1 MSRTVQPLALIE
13 IDLELTRRTT
23 ELDAITNTMLELDKH
38 PGLTL
43 VRRYPPSG
51 VTAARWLPVRDALAL
66 MWEDLGRMRAIL
78 DSARTVR
85 GTRAKL
91 DHAQRAELT
100 ELLRGRPYEASRTPI
115 PLAERSLIGP
125 SEHVLFVGLA
135 DTLERMRATFPTIA
149 EFLDAVD
156 RVNTRVLA
164 GLAPLQET
172 LDRAGAAATPR
183 LRAIGADIAELLSRS
198 ATDPLALTSAEI
210 DARLAELGAA
220 VRREAAVL
228 AELAALAADR
238 PAAVAHLRARLT
250 ELASLTDRAA
260 LAKAEVERTIRSG
273 PLPRPA
279 DEFARLRA
287 ELDAIA
293 VETGAAAALLALRGR
308 IDSAISAATEALSL
322 AQGLLDRRAEL
333 RGRLAAYHAKAA
345 RLGVSEDRELLAAH
359 ASAAALLSGK
369 PCDLAAA
376 TRAVAG
382 YQQLVAAR
390 SGRRS

>member
-1 MSRTVQPLALIE
+1 MSRTMQLLGLVE

-66 MWEDLGRMRAIL
+66 MWEDLGRLRAIL

-91 DHAQRAELT
+91 DDGRRAELT
-100 ELLRGRPYEASRTPI
+100 ELLRGRPYEVSRTPI
-115 PLAERSLIGP
+115 PLAERSLTGP

-135 DTLERMRATFPTIA
+135 DTVDRMRATFPPIA

-156 RVNTRVLA
+156 QVNTRVMS

-172 LDRAGAAATPR
+172 LDTAGATTPE
-183 LRAIGADIAELLSRS
+183 LRAIGDGIAELLSRS
-198 ATDPLALTSAEI
+198 ANDPLALTTAEI
-210 DARLAELGAA
+210 DARLAELGGAL
-220 VRREAAVL
+220 RRQAAVL
-228 AELAALAADR
+228 AEFAALAADR
-238 PAAVAHLRARLT
+238 PAAVAALRTRLA
-250 ELASLTDRAA
+250 ELTAIAARAA
-260 LAKAEVERTIRSG
+260 RAKAEVERTIRSG
-273 PLPRPA
+273 PLPQLV
-279 DEFARLRA
+279 DESGLLRS
-287 ELDAIA
+287 ELDAVA
-293 VETGAAAALLALRGR
+293 AESGAAALVALRGR
-308 IDSAISAATEALSL
+308 IDSALAAAVAAENL
-322 AQGLLDRRAEL
+322 AQGLLDRRGEL

-345 RLGVSEDRELLAAH
+345 RLGVSEDRDLLAAH
-359 ASAAALLSGK
+359 ETAAALLSGK
-369 PCDLAAA
+369 PCDLAAV

-382 YQQLVAAR
+382 YQQLVAAK

>member
-1 MSRTVQPLALIE
+1 MSRTMQLLGLVE

-66 MWEDLGRMRAIL
+66 MWEDLGRLRAIL

-91 DHAQRAELT
+91 DDGRRAELT
-100 ELLRGRPYEASRTPI
+100 ELLRGRPYEVSRTPI
-115 PLAERSLIGP
+115 PLAERSLTGP

-135 DTLERMRATFPTIA
+135 DTVDRMRATFPPIA

-156 RVNTRVLA
+156 QVNTRVMS

-172 LDRAGAAATPR
+172 LDTAGAATPE
-183 LRAIGADIAELLSRS
+183 LRAIGDGIAELLSRS
-198 ATDPLALTSAEI
+198 ATDPLALTTAEI
-210 DARLAELGAA
+210 DARLAELGGAL
-220 VRREAAVL
+220 RRQAAVL
-228 AELAALAADR
+228 AEFAALAADR
-238 PAAVAHLRARLT
+238 PAAVAALRTRLA
-250 ELASLTDRAA
+250 ELSAIAARAA
-260 LAKAEVERTIRSG
+260 RAKAEVERTIRSG
-273 PLPRPA
+273 PLPQLV
-279 DEFARLRA
+279 DESGLLRS
-287 ELDAIA
+287 ELDA
-293 VETGAAAALLALRGR
+293 VAAESGPAALVALRGR
-308 IDSAISAATEALSL
+308 IDSALAAAVAAQNL
-322 AQGLLDRRAEL
+322 AQGLLDRRVEL

-345 RLGVSEDRELLAAH
+345 RLGVSEDRDLLAAH
-359 ASAAALLSGK
+359 ETAAALLSGK
-369 PCDLAAA
+369 PCDLAAV

-382 YQQLVAAR
+382 YQQLVAAK

>member
-1 MSRTVQPLALIE
+1 MSRTMQLLGLVE
-13 IDLELTRRTT
+13 IDLELARRTT

-51 VTAARWLPVRDALAL
+51 VTATRWLPVRDALAL

-91 DHAQRAELT
+91 DDGRRAELT
-100 ELLRGRPYEASRTPI
+100 ELLRGRPYEVSRTPI
-115 PLAERSLIGP
+115 PLAERSLTGP

-135 DTLERMRATFPTIA
+135 DTVDRMRSTFPPIA

-156 RVNTRVLA
+156 QVNTRVLS

-172 LDRAGAAATPR
+172 LDKAGAATPE
-183 LRAIGADIAELLSRS
+183 LRAIGDGIAELLSRS
-198 ATDPLALTSAEI
+198 ATDPLALTNTDI
-210 DARLAELGAA
+210 DARLAELGSAL
-220 VRREAAVL
+220 RRQAAVL
-228 AELAALAADR
+228 AELAALVADR
-238 PAAVAHLRARLT
+238 PAAVAALRARLA
-250 ELASLTDRAA
+250 ELESTVARAA
-260 LAKAEVERTIRSG
+260 QAKAEVERTIRSG
-273 PLPRPA
+273 PLPPLV
-279 DEFARLRA
+279 DESARLRT
-287 ELDAIA
+287 ELDAVA
-293 VETGAAAALLALRGR
+293 DEPGAAALAALRGR
-308 IDSAISAATEALSL
+308 IDSALAAAVAAENL

-345 RLGVSEDRELLAAH
+345 RLGVSEDRDLLAAH
-359 ASAAALLSGK
+359 ETAAALLSGK
-369 PCDLAAA
+369 PCDLAAV
-376 TRAVAG
+376 TRAVAD
-382 YQQLVAAR
+382 YQQLVAAK

>member
-1 MSRTVQPLALIE
+1 MSRTMQLLGLVE

-66 MWEDLGRMRAIL
+66 MWEDLGRLRAIL

-91 DHAQRAELT
+91 DDGRRAELT
-100 ELLRGRPYEASRTPI
+100 ELLRGRPYEVSRTPI
-115 PLAERSLIGP
+115 PLAERSLTGP

-135 DTLERMRATFPTIA
+135 DTVDRMRATFPPIA

-156 RVNTRVLA
+156 QVNTRVMS

-172 LDRAGAAATPR
+172 LDKAGAATPE
-183 LRAIGADIAELLSRS
+183 LRAIGDGIAELLSRS
-198 ATDPLALTSAEI
+198 ATDPLALTTAEI
-210 DARLAELGAA
+210 DARLAELGGAL
-220 VRREAAVL
+220 RRQAAVL
-228 AELAALAADR
+228 AEFAALAANR
-238 PAAVAHLRARLT
+238 PAAVAALRTRLA
-250 ELASLTDRAA
+250 ELSAIAARAA
-260 LAKAEVERTIRSG
+260 RAKAEVERTIRSG
-273 PLPRPA
+273 PLPQLV
-279 DEFARLRA
+279 DESGLLRS

-293 VETGAAAALLALRGR
+293 AESGAAALVALRGR
-308 IDSAISAATEALSL
+308 IDSALAAAVAAENL

-345 RLGVSEDRELLAAH
+345 RLGVSEDRDLLAAH
-359 ASAAALLSGK
+359 ETAAALLSGK
-369 PCDLAAA
+369 PCDLAAV

-382 YQQLVAAR
+382 YQQLVAAK

>member
-1 MSRTVQPLALIE
+1 MSRTMQLLGLVE

-91 DHAQRAELT
+91 DDGRRAELT
-100 ELLRGRPYEASRTPI
+100 ELLRGRPYEVSRTPI
-115 PLAERSLIGP
+115 PLAERSLTGP

-135 DTLERMRATFPTIA
+135 DTVDRMRATFPSIA

-156 RVNTRVLA
+156 QVNTRVMS

-172 LDRAGAAATPR
+172 LDNAGPAATPE
-183 LRAIGADIAELLSRS
+183 LRAIGDGIAELLSRS
-198 ATDPLALTSAEI
+198 ATDPLALTTAEI
-210 DARLAELGAA
+210 DARVAELGGALRRQAA
-220 VRREAAVL
+220 IL
-228 AELAALAADR
+228 AEIAALAANR
-238 PAAVAHLRARLT
+238 PAAVAALRTRLA
-250 ELASLTDRAA
+250 ELVATVARAA
-260 LAKAEVERTIRSG
+260 QAKAEVERTIRSG
-273 PLPRPA
+273 PLPRLA
-279 DEFARLRA
+279 DESARLRS
-287 ELDAIA
+287 ELDAVA
-293 VETGAAAALLALRGR
+293 AESGAAALAALRDR
-308 IDSAISAATEALSL
+308 IDSALAAAVAAENL

-345 RLGVSEDRELLAAH
+345 RLGVSEGRDLLAAH
-359 ASAAALLSGK
+359 ETAAALLSGK
-369 PCDLAAA
+369 PCDLAAV
-376 TRAVAG
+376 TRAVAD
-382 YQQLVAAR
+382 YQQLVAAK

>member
-1 MSRTVQPLALIE
+1 MSRTMQLLGLVE

-66 MWEDLGRMRAIL
+66 MWEDLGRLRAIL

-91 DHAQRAELT
+91 DDGRRAELT
-100 ELLRGRPYEASRTPI
+100 ELLRGRPYEVSRTPI
-115 PLAERSLIGP
+115 PLAERSLTGP

-135 DTLERMRATFPTIA
+135 DTVDRMRATFPPIA

-156 RVNTRVLA
+156 QVNTRVMS

-172 LDRAGAAATPR
+172 LDTAGAATPE
-183 LRAIGADIAELLSRS
+183 LRAIGDGIAELLSRS
-198 ATDPLALTSAEI
+198 ATDPLALTTAEI
-210 DARLAELGAA
+210 DARLAELGGAL
-220 VRREAAVL
+220 RRQAAVL
-228 AELAALAADR
+228 AEFAALAADR
-238 PAAVAHLRARLT
+238 PAAVAALRTRLA
-250 ELASLTDRAA
+250 ELSAIAARAA
-260 LAKAEVERTIRSG
+260 RAKAEVERTIRSG
-273 PLPRPA
+273 PLPQLV
-279 DEFARLRA
+279 DESGLLRS
-287 ELDAIA
+287 ELDA
-293 VETGAAAALLALRGR
+293 VAAESGPAALVALRGR
-308 IDSAISAATEALSL
+308 IDSALAAAVAAQNL

-345 RLGVSEDRELLAAH
+345 RLGVSEDRDLLAAH
-359 ASAAALLSGK
+359 ETAAALLSGK
-369 PCDLAAA
+369 PCDLAAV

-382 YQQLVAAR
+382 YQQLVAAK

>member
-1 MSRTVQPLALIE
+1 MSRTMQLLGLVE

-66 MWEDLGRMRAIL
+66 MWEDLGRLRAIL

-91 DHAQRAELT
+91 DDGRRAELT
-100 ELLRGRPYEASRTPI
+100 ELLRGRPYEVSRTPI
-115 PLAERSLIGP
+115 PLAERSLTGP

-135 DTLERMRATFPTIA
+135 DTVDRMRATFPPIA

-156 RVNTRVLA
+156 QVNTRVMS

-172 LDRAGAAATPR
+172 LDTAGAATPE
-183 LRAIGADIAELLSRS
+183 LRAIGDGIAELLSRS
-198 ATDPLALTSAEI
+198 ATDPLALTTAEI
-210 DARLAELGAA
+210 DARLAELGGAL
-220 VRREAAVL
+220 RRQAAVL
-228 AELAALAADR
+228 AEFAALAADR
-238 PAAVAHLRARLT
+238 PAAVAALRTRLA
-250 ELASLTDRAA
+250 ELSAIAARAA
-260 LAKAEVERTIRSG
+260 RAKAEVERTIRSG
-273 PLPRPA
+273 PLPQLV
-279 DEFARLRA
+279 DESGLLRS
-287 ELDAIA
+287 ELDAVA
-293 VETGAAAALLALRGR
+293 AESGAAALVALRGR
-308 IDSAISAATEALSL
+308 IDSALAAAVAAQNL
-322 AQGLLDRRAEL
+322 AQGLLDRRVEL

-345 RLGVSEDRELLAAH
+345 RLGVSEDRDLLAAH
-359 ASAAALLSGK
+359 ETAAALLSGK
-369 PCDLAAA
+369 PCDLAAV

-382 YQQLVAAR
+382 YQQLVAAK